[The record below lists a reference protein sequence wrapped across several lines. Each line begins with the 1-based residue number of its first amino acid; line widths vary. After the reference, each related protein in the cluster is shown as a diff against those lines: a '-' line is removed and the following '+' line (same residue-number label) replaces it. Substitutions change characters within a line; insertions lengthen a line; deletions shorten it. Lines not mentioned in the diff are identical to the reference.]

1 MRKWLVLLI
10 FLGLLGGAGAYRVMQ
25 MRGRG
30 TAQSISTLQ
39 LESGLPV
46 RVAVVESRDVA
57 TTVAISGQIEAWASV
72 AVAPKV
78 SDRVE
83 VLHVGTGERVT
94 KGQLLV
100 TLETTMSKLA
110 VEQARASEAEAA
122 ARLERLRTG
131 TRVEEVAAA
140 KAQRD
145 QSEAQLNLRR
155 IEYERQKKLY
165 AEQVISQ
172 ERLDEAENMFR
183 MAEAALAAAQATY
196 EMAENGPRVEDIKVA
211 EAQLALAAVAVK
223 QREEDLDDRYLRA
236 SVDGVVTAKRLEVG
250 DLADVMQTVFEVL
263 QIDKVYLVVDV
274 SELYAP
280 LVGVGMAVEVTVD
293 ALKGERF
300 VGEVAEVNP
309 QAESVDRSFRTK
321 IAIENKE
328 GRLKPGMFGRAH
340 VVTASRAGALVAPLD
355 AIRHEGDAS
364 YVLRVN
370 GEGIV
375 ERQAVEV
382 GGTFGE
388 LVEVTGGVAAGEQV
402 ISLTQEIIEVGTKV
416 TVE

>member
-46 RVAVVESRDVA
+46 RVAVVEARDVA

-223 QREEDLDDRYLRA
+223 QREENLDDRYLRA
-236 SVDGVVTAKRLEVG
+236 PVDGVVTAKRLEVG

-293 ALKGERF
+293 ALKG
-300 VGEVAEVNP
+300 
-309 QAESVDRSFRTK
+309 SVLS
-321 IAIENKE
+321 
-328 GRLKPGMFGRAH
+328 GRWR
-340 VVTASRAGALVAPLD
+340 R
-355 AIRHEGDAS
+355 
-364 YVLRVN
+364 
-370 GEGIV
+370 
-375 ERQAVEV
+375 
-382 GGTFGE
+382 
-388 LVEVTGGVAAGEQV
+388 
-402 ISLTQEIIEVGTKV
+402 
-416 TVE
+416 